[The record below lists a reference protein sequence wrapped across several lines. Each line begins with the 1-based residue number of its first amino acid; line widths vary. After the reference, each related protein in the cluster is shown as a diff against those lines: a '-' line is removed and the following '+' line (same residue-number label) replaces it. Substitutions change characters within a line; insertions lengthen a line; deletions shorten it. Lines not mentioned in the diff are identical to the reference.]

1 MKESID
7 TSLEA
12 HAAFD
17 LHTWQLIDDPRYF
30 FTRTSEFFPHAVI
43 HRDGG
48 ISLLESSPRPEVGAA
63 SVSTSG
69 RVLPLDDFLHAAAAD
84 GIVVAHRGRLVYER
98 YPRMRAFEKHILWSV
113 SKTFPSTLIAMLED
127 ETRID
132 VQEPVERY
140 LFELAESAW
149 RGTPVIDIL
158 DMASGMGGLE
168 SDDPGA
174 YSDPETLFYGYESS
188 LGMLRPVPT
197 ATRSTYDFVAA
208 LPRLKPSS
216 ENFEYTS
223 VNTFVLGWIIE
234 RIEGRPFAEVVAN
247 RIWRRIGAESD
258 AQIIMSKHGA
268 AATHGGISAVLRD
281 VVRWGLLFTPSWSTV
296 ANEPLISAAYLQ
308 KVQHRGNSERYRR
321 KLSAEE
327 IRTTPE
333 IDLPRH
339 NTYQWDRVWSD
350 GDFFKAGFR
359 GQGLYV
365 SPARDLVIAYVG
377 TRDPGCYPCVR
388 SLARSGLFA

>member
-17 LHTWQLIDDPRYF
+17 LHTWQLIDDPHYF
-30 FTRTSEFFPHAVI
+30 FTRTSEFLPHAVI

-98 YPRMRAFEKHILWSV
+98 YPRMRAFEKHILWSL

-158 DMASGMGGLE
+158 DMAS
-168 SDDPGA
+168 
-174 YSDPETLFYGYESS
+174 
-188 LGMLRPVPT
+188 
-197 ATRSTYDFVAA
+197 
-208 LPRLKPSS
+208 
-216 ENFEYTS
+216 
-223 VNTFVLGWIIE
+223 
-234 RIEGRPFAEVVAN
+234 
-247 RIWRRIGAESD
+247 
-258 AQIIMSKHGA
+258 
-268 AATHGGISAVLRD
+268 
-281 VVRWGLLFTPSWSTV
+281 
-296 ANEPLISAAYLQ
+296 
-308 KVQHRGNSERYRR
+308 RGS
-321 KLSAEE
+321 
-327 IRTTPE
+327 
-333 IDLPRH
+333 
-339 NTYQWDRVWSD
+339 
-350 GDFFKAGFR
+350 
-359 GQGLYV
+359 
-365 SPARDLVIAYVG
+365 
-377 TRDPGCYPCVR
+377 
-388 SLARSGLFA
+388 